1 VNLVKSAVVC
11 VASVV
16 ACGCGDTSLQPQPPP
31 PSDVGGSQVSNE
43 TREPS
48 KEELDDILRQYG
60 LEPSVADPRE
70 TLERLQRQQAIV
82 GPLRRRQQVNSIG
95 MQFKLIAA
103 GKFIMGEGDQA
114 HEVTQ
119 TKPFKIGV
127 HEVTQAQ
134 YEQVM
139 GVNPSKF
146 KGANNPVET
155 VTWDDAVDFCRKLSE
170 LPAEKEAGHVY
181 RLPTEAE
188 WEYACR
194 AGTTT
199 NFGFGDDDS
208 NLDDYAW
215 FRENSAEKTHPV
227 GGKKP
232 NAWGLYGMH
241 GNVGEWCQDWK
252 EDYPEDAVTD
262 PTGPASGLYRVIR
275 GGSYLKPAGICRSA
289 SRGWYSP
296 SSRYFISGVRVS
308 LSPSGK

>member
-1 VNLVKSAVVC
+1 
-11 VASVV
+11 
-16 ACGCGDTSLQPQPPP
+16 
-31 PSDVGGSQVSNE
+31 VSWE
-43 TREPS
+43 
-48 KEELDDILRQYG
+48 
-60 LEPSVADPRE
+60 
-70 TLERLQRQQAIV
+70 
-82 GPLRRRQQVNSIG
+82 
-95 MQFKLIAA
+95 
-103 GKFIMGEGDQA
+103 
-114 HEVTQ
+114 
-119 TKPFKIGV
+119 
-127 HEVTQAQ
+127 
-134 YEQVM
+134 
-139 GVNPSKF
+139 
-146 KGANNPVET
+146 
-155 VTWDDAVDFCRKLSE
+155 DAVEFCRRLSE

-275 GGSYLKPAGICRSA
+275 GGSYLKPAEYCRSA
-289 SRGWYSP
+289 SRSGYKP
-296 SSRYFISGVRVS
+296 SSRNYHHGFRVS